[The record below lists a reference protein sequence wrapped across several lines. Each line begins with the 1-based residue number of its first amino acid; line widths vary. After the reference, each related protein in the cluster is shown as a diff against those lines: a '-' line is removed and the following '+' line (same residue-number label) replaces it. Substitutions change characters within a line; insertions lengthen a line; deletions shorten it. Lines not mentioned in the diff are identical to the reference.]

1 MTIEIGLFHNG
12 ASDLP
17 AMTTPAGVVVNDGT
31 LADVHASAQ
40 RVLVNQVRQGILAER
55 LGFDYFFMTEHH
67 FQPEGAEFSPNPLLT
82 ETAIAAQTKRIR
94 LGQAANILT
103 WWHPIRIAE
112 QAAMLDVISGGR
124 LEFGIGRGYQPRE
137 NETFGKPYGSTIQ
150 DQERNRAY
158 YEEAYEIIIKAWTEG
173 SFSHHGEFHSIPPRY
188 TRWNHQQTIA
198 YFSLPGRGRTLE
210 QVLRLG
216 PPDLYAAGNPVQA
229 TTTVL
234 KEISLFPQPLQKPY
248 PQIWEPL
255 TSERSIRWAAQR
267 GINGYFIGEPNSR
280 LKRNIEL
287 YYEEAE
293 KQGWPD
299 RLQRGPW
306 KFGWDAEKHR
316 GVITGRYIHIL
327 RPGKEHDR
335 QRAHRALEL
344 QWDYY
349 GPFGFA
355 AILAEADEPLY
366 EATMRVSP
374 ELLERKEVA
383 LYGTA
388 DEVTEKILRIKEA
401 VGYEDFMFNAWF
413 ELGGFSGEEVEEQM
427 YLFAEEVMP
436 KLRKACGGGP
446 ELPESQVNL
455 AVDGKRRTPTGTA
468 P

>member
-12 ASDLP
+12 ASDLS
-17 AMTTPAGVVVNDGT
+17 AITTPAGVVVNDGT
-31 LADVHASAQ
+31 LADVHGSAQ

-103 WWHPIRIAE
+103 WWHPIRLAE

-137 NETFGKPYGSTIQ
+137 NETFGKPYGATIQ
-150 DQERNRAY
+150 DQERNRVY
-158 YEEAYEIIIKAWTEG
+158 YEEAYDIIIKAWTEG
-173 SFSHHGEFHSIPPRY
+173 SFSHHGEFHSIPPSY
-188 TRWNHQQTIA
+188 TKWNHQQTIA

-327 RPGKEHDR
+327 RPGKERDR

-366 EATMRVSP
+366 SPTMRVSP

-388 DEVTEKILRIKEA
+388 EEVTEKILRIKES

-413 ELGGFSGEEVEEQM
+413 ELGGFSGEEIEEQM
-427 YLFAEEVMP
+427 YIFAEEVMP
-436 KLRKACGGGP
+436 ALRKACGGGP
-446 ELPESQVNL
+446 SLPESQVNL
-455 AVDGKRRTPTGTA
+455 AVDGRPRTPTGTA